1 MLNVIEQIGEL
12 VMVPI
17 WLLGEFIEDHLTPA
31 VDSCYSDNAGLD
43 NPRKA
48 GSFLGRNEGES
59 QDAGR
64 APRVLLTKTA
74 RATLHYS
81 KVGGERQV
89 GGKTDEA
96 STISHL

>member
-1 MLNVIEQIGEL
+1 MLNLIEQIGEL
-12 VMVPI
+12 VMIPI
-17 WLLGEFIEDHLTPA
+17 WLLSEFIEDHLTSA

-43 NPRKA
+43 NPREA

-74 RATLHYS
+74 RATSHYS
-81 KVGGERQV
+81 GVDGECQAGGLNE
-89 GGKTDEA
+89 
-96 STISHL
+96 